1 MEERR
6 ARALNAFND
15 DVMRKVIVSNLISL
29 DGFISGP
36 NGEIDWFK
44 WDKEVED
51 YVKAQLGS
59 MDTILFGRVTY
70 ELMASYWPTATA
82 ATNDQMII
90 DAMNNL
96 PKIVFS
102 KTLEKVEWNNSRLVK
117 DDIEG
122 EVAKLKRQPG
132 KDMVIY
138 GSGGIVSTLTQMGL
152 IDEYRIF
159 VNPIVLGNGKPL
171 FKDIQSR
178 LTLKHIN
185 TKSFGNGLVLLCY
198 RPEEKNDR
206 A

>member
-1 MEERR
+1 
-6 ARALNAFND
+6 
-15 DVMRKVIVSNLISL
+15 MRNVIVSNLISL

-36 NGEIDWFK
+36 NGEIDWFG
-44 WDKEVED
+44 WDKELES
-51 YVKAQLGS
+51 YGKEQLGS
-59 MDTILFGRVTY
+59 MGAILFGRVTY

-122 EVAKLKRQPG
+122 EVARLKREPG

-138 GSGGIVSTLTQMGL
+138 GSGSIVSALAQAGL

-159 VNPIVLGNGKPL
+159 VNPVVLGSGKPL

-178 LTLKHIN
+178 LNLKHIN
-185 TKSFGNGLVLLCY
+185 TKTFGNGLVLICY
-198 RPEEKNDR
+198 RPEEKNNQR
-206 A
+206 

>member
-1 MEERR
+1 
-6 ARALNAFND
+6 
-15 DVMRKVIVSNLISL
+15 MRKIIVSNLISL

-44 WDKEVED
+44 YDKEVED
-51 YVKAQLGS
+51 YGKVQLS
-59 MDTILFGRVTY
+59 SVDTILFGRVTF

-82 ATNDQMII
+82 AANDQMII

-102 KTLEKVEWNNSRLVK
+102 KTLKKVDWKNSRLVK

-122 EVAKLKRQPG
+122 EVAKLKQQPG

-138 GSGGIVSTLTQMGL
+138 GSGSIVSTLAQAGL

-159 VNPIVLGNGKPL
+159 VNPVVLGNGKPL

-185 TKSFGNGLVLLCY
+185 TKTFGNGLVLLCY
-198 RPEEKNDR
+198 RPEEKNNR
-206 A
+206 Q